1 MPKIN
6 LFLLTAVLGL
16 STNAIAQEPAAAP
29 EGEPP
34 PGETKVD
41 KANEPV
47 KEVAADVGEGLNIKK
62 AKGGYGAAGCGLGS
76 LLFEPSNGFTQVFAA
91 TTNGTSGTQTFGIS
105 SGTSN
110 CDGSGYTP
118 GSTSAFIQSNRA
130 ALAKDIVRGNG
141 ATISGLSDLAG
152 CSDSKAVGRTLKK
165 NFKAISPSAGASD
178 KAVSDSVI
186 EVLKSDQAL
195 ACGNLA

>member
-16 STNAIAQEPAAAP
+16 SANAIAQEAAP
-29 EGEPP
+29 SEETP

-41 KANEPV
+41 KINEPV
-47 KEVAADVGEGLNIKK
+47 KEAAADVGEDLNVKK

-91 TTNGTSGTQTFGIS
+91 TTNGTSGNQTFGIS

-110 CDGSGYTP
+110 CDGAGYTP
-118 GSTSAFIQSNRA
+118 GSTAAFIQSNRS

-141 ATISGLSDLAG
+141 ATISGLADLAG

-165 NFKAISPSAGASD
+165 NFKSIFPSAGVSD
-178 KAVSDSVI
+178 KEVSESVI
-186 EVLKSDQAL
+186 EVLKSEETL